1 MLLQSHDGVIDLLP
15 ALPDVWRSG
24 RVCGLRAR
32 GGFEIVRMEWDG
44 RPADAG
50 RDPAPRP
57 GELPRALV
65 FGAALCKGGGFRTA
79 EGEKSESAVRPSAD
93 QSAGDRSRRVV
104 ASGGVADEI
113 YIRYRNRGGGV
124 STPCR
129 LRNNSTNGMKT

>member
-44 RPADAG
+44 GRLTRAVIRSTIGGNCRVRSSSRCAPAKGAVS
-50 RDPAPRP
+50 A
-57 GELPRALV
+57 LPKAKIRIRCSP
-65 FGAALCKGGGFRTA
+65 FSG
-79 EGEKSESAVRPSAD
+79 S
-93 QSAGDRSRRVV
+93 SAGDRSRRVV

-113 YIRYRNRGGGV
+113 YIRYRNRGGACLHPVVCGIIV
-124 STPCR
+124 RT
-129 LRNNSTNGMKT
+129 G